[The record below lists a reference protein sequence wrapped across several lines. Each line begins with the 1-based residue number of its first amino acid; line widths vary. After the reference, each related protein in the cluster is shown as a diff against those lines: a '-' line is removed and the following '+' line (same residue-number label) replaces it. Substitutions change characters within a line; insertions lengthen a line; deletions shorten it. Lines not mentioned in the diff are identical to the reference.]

1 MLTVLYFTECSNGI
15 MDISVQTVV
24 THATLIC
31 VTELKEIVHMD
42 ALKDTQDTSV
52 YFQVFEI

>member
-1 MLTVLYFTECSNGI
+1 MVTMY
-15 MDISVQTVV
+15 ISVQTVV
-24 THATLIC
+24 THATLIY